1 VYAPEIRVTLAA
13 VPGDPQACEVTMTV
27 DLRNGL
33 SPNLWGYGIVSSGGA
48 GIAGLIAG
56 AIAKKALLLTGAAIA
71 GPAVAVAGATGIAL
85 LMSAGAIYRWEVR
98 KTSDELRAA
107 LAAIEGAMRALD
119 IFGDNPPPPPPPTA
133 SGDGGAF
140 LAIVS

>member
-1 VYAPEIRVTLAA
+1 
-13 VPGDPQACEVTMTV
+13 
-27 DLRNGL
+27 
-33 SPNLWGYGIVSSGGA
+33 
-48 GIAGLIAG
+48 
-56 AIAKKALLLTGAAIA
+56 
-71 GPAVAVAGATGIAL
+71 
-85 LMSAGAIYRWEVR
+85 MSAGAIYRWEVR